1 MRIAILCNGRS
12 GSTSLFNYI
21 NCCLISENKKF
32 DVMFEPF
39 NFKASDIENK
49 HKNLDK
55 IIDKKNILIKT
66 FLDDDGYP
74 FESFNNYD
82 DYLNWLQTFFDKI
95 ILLERENKR
104 LQAESLAFHEK
115 LSNNSTTPVNWHKPR
130 YYELSFDDEKNIQR
144 LEIHLEAA
152 AKVLKE
158 ISNKGFPLFTYED
171 IFVRKN
177 DKIIDE
183 LHEYL
188 GLRKYEKC
196 IKLWIDARNK
206 IVRIPIKT
214 KGLI

>member
-1 MRIAILCNGRS
+1 
-12 GSTSLFNYI
+12 
-21 NCCLISENKKF
+21 
-32 DVMFEPF
+32 
-39 NFKASDIENK
+39 
-49 HKNLDK
+49 
-55 IIDKKNILIKT
+55 
-66 FLDDDGYP
+66 
-74 FESFNNYD
+74 
-82 DYLNWLQTFFDKI
+82 
-95 ILLERENKR
+95 LLERENKR